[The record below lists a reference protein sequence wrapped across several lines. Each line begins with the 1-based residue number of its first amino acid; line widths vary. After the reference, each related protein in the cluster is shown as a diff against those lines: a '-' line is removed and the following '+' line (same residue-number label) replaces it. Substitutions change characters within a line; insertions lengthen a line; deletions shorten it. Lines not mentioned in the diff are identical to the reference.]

1 MTRTI
6 TVFFQPYNEMLTFQ
20 ADIPDDETVLVEDR
34 KLSFCDTAGVLHLF
48 NWDLISHVTES
59 RHYPPMEAADGTP

>member
-1 MTRTI
+1 MPRTI

-20 ADIPDDETVLVEDR
+20 TDLPADETALVEDR
-34 KLSFCDTAGVLHLF
+34 KLSFCDTDGTLHLF

-59 RHYPPMEAADGTP
+59 QHYPSLEAADETP